1 MVRIAV
7 AALVAI
13 VLVPQ
18 SDARQSAAPR
28 PSAPEVIVS
37 AIVVDRAGEFVPG
50 LTADDFALY
59 ASDRRQTITSF
70 QAGPS
75 RFSGAFLIDASGSMT
90 THFDVVPRVVR
101 RLVLAMTPDDR
112 IRLGSFAD
120 RVGIGPVLL
129 SNRADLPSGMDMLVP
144 GNASRVFDAIWSGLD
159 AMRLETNR
167 KVVVVFSDGDDTA
180 SATRLDELLPRAQA
194 EGVAIHGVALPSTLY
209 ASTGP
214 DGRLGRLVGETGGSM
229 QQVRRLTDVDGLV
242 DRVGRVVR
250 EPYLLGFVPEIVD
263 GRFRTLDVRVGRP
276 GVKVLARKRYLA
288 ARPR

>member
-13 VLVPQ
+13 VLTPQ
-18 SDARQSAAPR
+18 SEARQSAAPR
-28 PSAPEVIVS
+28 PAAPEVVVS

-50 LTADDFALY
+50 LTADDFVLY
-59 ASDRRQTITSF
+59 DSSRRQTITSF
-70 QAGPS
+70 HAGPS
-75 RFSGAFLIDASGSMT
+75 RFSGVFLIDASGSMT
-90 THFDVVPRVVR
+90 THFEVVPRVVR

-129 SNRADLPSGMDMLVP
+129 SNRADLPSGMDLLVP

-180 SATRLDELLPRAQA
+180 SATRLHELLPRAQA
-194 EGVAIHGVALPSTLY
+194 EGVTIHGLAFPPTLY

-214 DGRLGRLVGETGGSM
+214 DGRLGRLAGETGGLM
-229 QQVRRLTDVDGLV
+229 QQARHLSDLDGLV
-242 DRVGRVVR
+242 DRVGRFVR
-250 EPYLLGFVPEIVD
+250 EPYLLGFVPEILD
-263 GRFRTLDVRVGRP
+263 GRLRDPEVRVGRP
-276 GVKVLARKRYLA
+276 GVRVLARKRYLA